1 MLSRDTPSVLFLCV
15 HNAGKSQTAAA
26 LMRHIGGEDVQ
37 VFSAGTA
44 PGTDLAADAVAML
57 SEIGVA
63 TGDEHPKAID
73 PVIFEQV
80 DRVIVLGTEAK
91 VAGTPTMKG
100 NVEVWPIIEPADQGV
115 TGDERARMIR
125 DDIIDRILAL
135 AEELGLD
142 A

>member
-73 PVIFEQV
+73 QELFEQV

-91 VAGTPTMKG
+91 VAATPTMKG
-100 NVEVWPIIEPADQGV
+100 NVDVWPIIEPADQGV

-125 DDIIDRILAL
+125 DDIIDRVLAL